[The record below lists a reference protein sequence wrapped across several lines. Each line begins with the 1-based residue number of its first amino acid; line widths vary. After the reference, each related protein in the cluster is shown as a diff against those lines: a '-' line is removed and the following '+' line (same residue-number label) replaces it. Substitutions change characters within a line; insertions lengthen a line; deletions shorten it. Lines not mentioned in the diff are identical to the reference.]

1 LSAGCLHRGA
11 ALAAL
16 FFCLCTTARAASIE
30 ERVAVCWSC
39 HGENGQS
46 VQKEVPSLGG
56 QPEFFLLTQLFLFRE
71 GRRGGPMIEL
81 ARGFSDDD
89 LRAFSARLAKLPPPQ
104 PPPGKPEPA
113 RIERAQAL
121 LKKVHCPVCH
131 NPDFS
136 GRQQMPRLASQ
147 REDYLLKSMREFK
160 SGRRIGY
167 GAAMTQELDG
177 LSDQDLQDLAYFLA
191 RVPPGGGAAR

>member
-1 LSAGCLHRGA
+1 MSVCCRIPRA

-16 FFCLCTTARAASIE
+16 FFCASIGAQAAAIE
-30 ERVAVCWSC
+30 ERVAACWAC
-39 HGENGQS
+39 HGANGQS
-46 VQKEVPSLGG
+46 TQKEVPSLGG

-89 LRAFSARLAKLPPPQ
+89 LRAFAARIAKLPPPQ
-104 PPPGKPEPA
+104 PPPGDPDPA
-113 RIERAQAL
+113 RLGRARGL
-121 LKKVHCPVCH
+121 LQKAHCRVCH

-136 GRQQMPRLASQ
+136 GREQMPRLASQ
-147 REDYLLKSMREFK
+147 REDYLLKSMREFH

-177 LSDQDLQDLAYFLA
+177 LSDQDLQDLAYFFA
-191 RVPPGGGAAR
+191 RVPPGVPAER

>member
-1 LSAGCLHRGA
+1 MA
-11 ALAAL
+11 ACAA
-16 FFCLCTTARAASIE
+16 
-30 ERVAVCWSC
+30 C
-39 HGENGQS
+39 HGANGQS
-46 VQKEVPSLGG
+46 AQKEVPSLGG

-81 ARGFSDDD
+81 ARGFTDDD
-89 LRAFSARLAKLPPPQ
+89 LRDFSARLAKLPPPR
-104 PPPGKPEPA
+104 PPPGKPDPA

-136 GRQQMPRLASQ
+136 GRDQMPRLASQ

-177 LSDQDLQDLAYFLA
+177 LSDQDLQDLAYFFA
-191 RVPPGGGAAR
+191 RVPPSSGAAR